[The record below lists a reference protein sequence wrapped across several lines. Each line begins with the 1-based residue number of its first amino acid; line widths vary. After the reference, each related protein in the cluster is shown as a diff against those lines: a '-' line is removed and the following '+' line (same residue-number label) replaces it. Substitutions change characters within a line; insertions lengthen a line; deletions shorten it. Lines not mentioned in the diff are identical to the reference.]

1 MSSDL
6 PPSPAEERNTP
17 AQDALPEVLHAR
29 TDLAPSTPSTHAAP
43 TEPPTPIGPG
53 AWMFLISGNL
63 FLSLCGYLVFVTMGI
78 FSVFTIWVISATLL
92 GAIRGLEFDALTP
105 HLINGGLS
113 ALVLCVIITAISSA
127 RFLSTHDE
135 QARLTRS
142 LKTHVFLRL
151 CLLVVALFIYAALPL
166 ELFGQKPQHVAMAST
181 CAVLVAGVGYTW
193 AGHKLLWRFFKELH
207 RRCRQAPFWGGALS
221 AASNMALAACM
232 VTLFSIRECSESL
245 SEMNMM
251 EREDTSALSFI
262 DALIDFAEQEDF
274 SDCLSELHQA
284 QTAPQIYRLQR
295 KNVSEADAEDLV
307 HDTMLRV
314 CHAHARSSK
323 EDLVLY
329 FVKSVSNAHKAYEK
343 SRYRGPFIGQ
353 PSCQWEHIGRR
364 IHDPENPIFARLSL
378 EEALCHL
385 EFHEEQTL
393 QFMLDGLTYEEI
405 SQKTGLSKEAARQ
418 QRHRLRKKLRRA
430 MDRD

>member
-6 PPSPAEERNTP
+6 PPSPPEERNIL
-17 AQDALPEVLHAR
+17 AQDALPEVLHAK
-29 TDLAPSTPSTHAAP
+29 TDIAPSTSSTHAAP
-43 TEPPTPIGPG
+43 PEPPAPIGPG
-53 AWMFLISGNL
+53 AWMFLVSGNL
-63 FLSLCGYLVFVTMGI
+63 FLSLCGYIVFVTMGI
-78 FSVFTIWVISATLL
+78 LSMFTIWVISAALL
-92 GAIRGLEFDALTP
+92 GAIRGLEFDALKP
-105 HLINGGLS
+105 HFINGSLS
-113 ALVLCVIITAISSA
+113 AIVLCVIITAISSA

-142 LKTHVFLRL
+142 LKAHVFLRL
-151 CLLVVALFIYAALPL
+151 CLLVVALFVYAALPL

-193 AGHKLLWRFFKELH
+193 SGHKLLWRFFKELH

-251 EREDTSALSFI
+251 EREDTSALSFL
-262 DALIDFAEQEDF
+262 DAIVDFAEQEDF
-274 SDCLSELHQA
+274 KDCLSELHQA

-295 KNVSEADAEDLV
+295 KNVPEEDAEDLV
-307 HDTMLRV
+307 HDTMFRV
-314 CHAHARSSK
+314 CHAHARSTK
-323 EDLVLY
+323 DDLVPY
-329 FVKSVSNAHKAYEK
+329 FVKSVSNAHKSYAK
-343 SRYRGPFIGQ
+343 SRYRDPFIGQ
-353 PSCQWEHIGRR
+353 PSCHWEHIGQR
-364 IHDPENPIFARLSL
+364 IHDPEESLFARLTL
-378 EEALCHL
+378 EEALCNL

-393 QFMLDGLTYEEI
+393 QFMRDGLTYEEI
-405 SQKTGLSKEAARQ
+405 SRKTGLSKEAARQ
-418 QRHRLRKKLRRA
+418 QRHRLSKKLRRA